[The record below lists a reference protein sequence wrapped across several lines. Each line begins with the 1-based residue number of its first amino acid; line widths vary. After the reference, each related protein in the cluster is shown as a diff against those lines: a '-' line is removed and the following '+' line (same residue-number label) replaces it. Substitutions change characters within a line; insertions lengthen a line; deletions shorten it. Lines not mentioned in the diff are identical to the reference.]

1 MKVNHSKERCQT
13 KVPPVPKRPLT
24 AYNLF
29 YILERNYIVQQ
40 HQKTR
45 SSLLKGYDTK
55 VDPYASERPIKYRS
69 LVLPANWYV
78 VGMNRTKRSD
88 YKNHGLISFTNL
100 SKTISEMWK
109 EVDEEVKLYCK
120 KLACR
125 EMNRYRYEQEL
136 FKEKYG
142 EEAFEAQK
150 KKYNKRSK
158 TLSDAPDNTRISRL
172 NDECDQE
179 NVWNKIEDGFNVIE
193 RHNETSSGNEI
204 TTASSVD
211 DQFCFFEQA
220 NIEKSHK
227 RMGSGDISELSI
239 GDWLMTGQEAAKAF
253 DDDDILTRYDV

>member
-1 MKVNHSKERCQT
+1 MKVDHSKQRYQV

-40 HQKTR
+40 HQKAT
-45 SSLLKGYDTK
+45 SSILTGDVTNI
-55 VDPYASERPIKYRS
+55 DPYASERPKRYRS
-69 LVLPANWYV
+69 VVLPSNWYV

-88 YKNHGLISFTNL
+88 YKNHGLISFTHL

-109 EVDEEVKLYCK
+109 EVDEEVKVYCK
-120 KLACR
+120 KLASQ

-158 TLSDAPDNTRISRL
+158 NISDEPDKRSSRQT
-172 NDECDQE
+172 DECDQDKI
-179 NVWNKIEDGFNVIE
+179 WNKIEGWFNVIE
-193 RHNETSSGNEI
+193 RQSETPSGNES
-204 TTASSVD
+204 TTASSVG
-211 DQFCFFEQA
+211 DQFCSFEVA
-220 NIEKSHK
+220 NIQKSHK
-227 RMGSGDISELSI
+227 RTGSGDISEISI

-253 DDDDILTRYDV
+253 DDDDMLTRHDL